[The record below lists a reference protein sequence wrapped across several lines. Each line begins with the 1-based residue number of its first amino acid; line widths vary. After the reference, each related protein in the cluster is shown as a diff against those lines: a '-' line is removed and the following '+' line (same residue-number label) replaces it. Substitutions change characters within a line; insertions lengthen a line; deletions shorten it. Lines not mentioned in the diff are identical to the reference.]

1 MKNDKWFRTPKGLE
15 WLIFKGTLVPASIK
29 GWIWMFGVIAVA
41 LFFGSNLSAA
51 TTNSLGLTFNAIAL
65 AATII
70 IGLVVALLKS

>member
-29 GWIWMFGVIAVA
+29 GWLWMFGVIVIA
-41 LFFGSNLSAA
+41 LFFGFNLSEP

-70 IGLVVALLKS
+70 VGLVVALLKS